1 MSFNDRHCSAGALR
15 PGRRA
20 GVGRRVSYLPEA
32 GVDGADEH
40 TEGLAR
46 AAAHGAEH
54 LAQEGDEAQPALHVL
69 LLQLLPHREVLL
81 RRHKRLCQPCR
92 ARRGAWAPPAFLW
105 SMLSKGWSG
114 ATGKPVFSR
123 GRGMSD
129 LGLQQ
134 MMGLTV
140 GSRTTLTFG
149 HGIWSSVSPDWGSLS
164 LASLTSILEWG

>member
-1 MSFNDRHCSAGALR
+1 M
-15 PGRRA
+15 
-20 GVGRRVSYLPEA
+20 SYLPEA

-81 RRHKRLCQPCR
+81 RRHKRPCQPRR
-92 ARRGAWAPPAFLW
+92 AWGGAWAPPTFLRCE
-105 SMLSKGWSG
+105 LSKGWSG

-123 GRGMSD
+123 GTRMND
-129 LGLQQ
+129 LWLEQ
-134 MMGLTV
+134 MTGLTV

-149 HGIWSSVSPDWGSLS
+149 HGTWSSVSPDWGPAL
-164 LASLTSILEWG
+164 LH